1 MKSFIL
7 LFLGWACPIA
17 LAAQSLTLDACKQ
30 LAHAHYPAIKQYQ
43 LLAQTRDFTMD
54 NAAKAWL
61 PQVSVQ
67 VTGLVFTDIL
77 KSNIPAKQLGVDMK
91 QQLAAG
97 NVMVRQQLYD
107 GGKTA
112 AQRQSIAAEAMVQT
126 RQLDVTLHELNHCIE
141 QLFFGIL
148 IHDTQIR
155 QLRLLQEDLDLSRKT
170 VASLQ
175 QGGMANQSDLDAVAV
190 EQVKACQSMEAVRAS
205 REAYLQMLGLFVGK
219 DLHADSLV
227 CPDMVVA
234 AAENR
239 HPRLTYYQAQLNGLS
254 AERKLLD
261 ARLLPTPSAF
271 GLGLYHTQLTD
282 MARPGMLTA
291 GLSFSWNIGALYTRK
306 NDLRNL
312 ELKRRK
318 IENQRETFL
327 FDNRLKDE
335 QTNGNIV
342 SLRRQLTL
350 DEQLL
355 ALRQRLRTA
364 SEKKVRF
371 GTESVNELLR
381 QVNALN
387 EARLQQALH
396 QIQLLSEI
404 HSLKTNR
411 GQ

>member
-30 LAHAHYPAIKQYQ
+30 LARAHYPAIKQYQ

-126 RQLDVTLHELNHCIE
+126 RQLDVTLHELNHRIE

-148 IHDTQIR
+148 VHDTQIR
-155 QLRLLQEDLDLSRKT
+155 QLRLLQEDLDLSCKT

-219 DLHADSLV
+219 DLHADSLA

-254 AERKLLD
+254 AERKQLD
-261 ARLLPTPSAF
+261 ARLLPTLSAF

-282 MARPGMLTA
+282 MARPGMLAA

-350 DEQLL
+350 DEQLV

>member
-17 LAAQSLTLDACKQ
+17 LAAQSLTLDACKL

-126 RQLDVTLHELNHCIE
+126 RQLDVTLHELNHRIE

-148 IHDTQIR
+148 IHDTQIH
-155 QLRLLQEDLDLSRKT
+155 QLRLVQEDLDLSRKT

-239 HPRLTYYQAQLNGLS
+239 HPQLTYYQAQLNGLS

-261 ARLLPTPSAF
+261 ARLLPTLSAF

-282 MARPGMLTA
+282 MARPGMLAA

-335 QTNGNIV
+335 QTNGNIA

-350 DEQLL
+350 DEQLV

>member
-126 RQLDVTLHELNHCIE
+126 RQLDVTLHELNHRIE

-148 IHDTQIR
+148 IHDTQIH
-155 QLRLLQEDLDLSRKT
+155 QLRLVQEDLDLSRKT

-190 EQVKACQSMEAVRAS
+190 ERVKACQSMEAVRAS

-261 ARLLPTPSAF
+261 ARLLPTLSAF

-282 MARPGMLTA
+282 MARSGMLAA

-335 QTNGNIV
+335 QTNGNIA

-350 DEQLL
+350 DEQLV

>member
-261 ARLLPTPSAF
+261 ARLLPTLSAF

>member
-17 LAAQSLTLDACKQ
+17 LAAQPLTLDACKQ

-126 RQLDVTLHELNHCIE
+126 RQLDVTLHELNHRIE

-261 ARLLPTPSAF
+261 ARLLPTLSAF

-282 MARPGMLTA
+282 MTRPGMLAA

-335 QTNGNIV
+335 QTNGNIA

-350 DEQLL
+350 DEQLV

>member
-126 RQLDVTLHELNHCIE
+126 RQLDVTLHELNHRIE

-148 IHDTQIR
+148 VHDTQIR
-155 QLRLLQEDLDLSRKT
+155 QLRLLQEDLDLSCKT

-175 QGGMANQSDLDAVAV
+175 QGGMANRSDLDAVAV
-190 EQVKACQSMEAVRAS
+190 EQVKACQSMEAVQAS

-219 DLHADSLV
+219 DLHADSLA
-227 CPDMVVA
+227 CPDMVVPA
-234 AAENR
+234 QENR

-254 AERKLLD
+254 AERKQLD
-261 ARLLPTPSAF
+261 ARLLPTLSAF

-282 MARPGMLTA
+282 MARPGMLAA

-335 QTNGNIV
+335 QTNGNIA

-350 DEQLL
+350 DEQLV

>member
-17 LAAQSLTLDACKQ
+17 LAAQPLTLDACKQ

-91 QQLAAG
+91 QQLAVG

-126 RQLDVTLHELNHCIE
+126 RQLDVTLHELNHRIE

-190 EQVKACQSMEAVRAS
+190 EQVKACQSMEAVQAS

-227 CPDMVVA
+227 CPDMVA
-234 AAENR
+234 PAAENR

-254 AERKLLD
+254 AERKQLD
-261 ARLLPTPSAF
+261 ARLLPTLSAF

-282 MARPGMLTA
+282 MARSGMLAA

-335 QTNGNIV
+335 QTNGNIA

-350 DEQLL
+350 DEQLV